1 MADVEVEVGHSHK
14 EDDAAAG
21 DVPPE
26 GEMISGWADSI
37 AKILKSSKPKHKK
50 ELILSRARKDY
61 EVISNIILFYLP
73 SGSAWDLRSYAEKH
87 IF

>member
-1 MADVEVEVGHSHK
+1 MADVEVEVGHK

-37 AKILKSSKPKHKK
+37 AKILKSGKPKHKK

-61 EVISNIILFYLP
+61 EVISNIILFY
-73 SGSAWDLRSYAEKH
+73 STLR
-87 IF
+87 